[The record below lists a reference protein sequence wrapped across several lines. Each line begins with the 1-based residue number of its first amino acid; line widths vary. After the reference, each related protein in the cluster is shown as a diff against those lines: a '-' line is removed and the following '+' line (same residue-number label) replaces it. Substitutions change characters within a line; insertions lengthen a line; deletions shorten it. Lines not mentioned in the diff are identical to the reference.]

1 MLCWALPQPPNSG
14 TAHYSQAELNPLLGR
29 LERTPRHRYQDMNL
43 WLYVDLRTQLHRHC
57 ACCRTFISRNK
68 FYLHS
73 PPKPAGCCLTQKRYY
88 MDLSYHHPKAL
99 HPHSLKMPIL
109 TFEIHQIC
117 PFSISLLHPNCT
129 CHSLSPLGSVVILL
143 LCPSLR
149 TSSITPTPSSNVT

>member
-1 MLCWALPQPPNSG
+1 MTICGSKNTDSQTLCLLQNFHFQEQILP
-14 TAHYSQAELNPLLGR
+14 PL
-29 LERTPRHRYQDMNL
+29 
-43 WLYVDLRTQLHRHC
+43 
-57 ACCRTFISRNK
+57 S
-68 FYLHS
+68 
-73 PPKPAGCCLTQKRYY
+73 PKPAGCCLTQKRYY
-88 MDLSYHHPKAL
+88 TDLSYHHQKAL

-149 TSSITPTPSSNVT
+149 TVSITPTPSSNVTQVRKPSQSPKILWYRFHSPNYAARPLRGRL